1 MPIQGSS
8 KFGYLSLNSEIA
20 PGGVTILDIEFD
32 DSEGKWMLDKS
43 QVVDFY
49 IDPVPGSSNTF
60 ATISNCSGTVTP
72 WGTIISCEET
82 TSIETEAYCQNSN
95 NTEKLRCVYFNQRDN
110 NGDGY
115 DDFGWAI
122 EIDPAT
128 KTIINQE
135 GGRSDKDKLWAM
147 GNFKHENAV
156 ILADHKTVYQGAD
169 ATNGDG
175 YLFKFVAAQAQDLS
189 RGELYVYKGDK
200 VSDHSWL
207 KLANT
212 TQEEQNTTIAQC
224 KTLEATPFGGI
235 EDVEINPK
243 DSLVYFAVKRESNE
257 DLGLESK
264 GVVYRFNDT
273 TNGIED
279 FEIYAGG
286 NSTYQV
292 YDEENNVHEVVWGNG
307 TDNLV
312 FDDLGN
318 LWVAQDESGDER
330 NYIWVIDNGHTQLS
344 PKVKIFARTPLNSE
358 PTGLTFSPDYRY
370 IFMSIQHPEN
380 NNSSQTDVFGT
391 PVSFNEDVVLVI
403 ARNEHLGQDLTS
415 VDQDI
420 MISQY
425 YHDQPTDSKWIE
437 IKNISGHDIPVGS
450 YFIDLYD
457 SATLADIAS
466 AVPKA
471 SDSIPA
477 MAQDE
482 VLLFKNSSS
491 PTLPQGQFIGTA
503 TQIESDI
510 CDFDG
515 DDVLQ
520 ITTTPGSR
528 KYINRKDILGNTNV
542 TLWGKNTSL
551 ARGSNSELPE
561 RDFNANNWIEMDSLK
576 EVSMADKNKN
586 IALGTHT
593 LGPSE
598 WEGNQWKNLS
608 EPDRTRN
615 VSIKSDFS
623 LTDQNIQAYDFL
635 VETDVKFSFV
645 NDAENSNHSLSVYG
659 DLKIDG
665 SLIIGDT
672 ESFIMKNPSPI
683 ISGEIEKI
691 EKSSSRGDQNDIT
704 YWSSPVKDEVIESVF
719 DDVNPERIF
728 YYDQSKNVSDDTYWD
743 VWRKAEALM
752 PMEVGKGY
760 AAEGGPLAE
769 GEQHEVSFKGTP
781 NYGNIPTSTLYYNDD
796 GGDNDNKDNDFNLI
810 GNPYP
815 SAINIESFLET
826 NWKVNEV
833 IDGTVYLWTHA
844 TPISGGEY
852 SDNDYVTYNYV
863 GGVATVEN
871 LEVTNNIGSAQ
882 GFFVRS
888 LKAEPVVFDPSMI
901 LENSNDQF
909 FKRSSEKNSEK
920 KDRMWINLKGSDN
933 SFKQVLIGFSESAS
947 DSMDTGY
954 DAIYLDGGRQ
964 LGLYSLLDERKLVI
978 QGLGTF
984 EDAKRIDMG
993 FAVKSEGLTL
1003 TMEIDRAEGIL
1014 SEAEIILIDH
1024 ELEVMHDLKQKE
1036 YQFNY
1041 DSIGEYL
1048 DRFSIVFN
1056 STILSTEG
1064 VNEQIKVLVYIKDG
1078 ELFVDSPE
1086 IINEIKIFDIL
1097 GRLVLSHN
1105 PASEVVQLNIDKI
1118 DTGSF
1123 FIIKVTGENSL
1134 DISRKMIKY

>member
-1 MPIQGSS
+1 
-8 KFGYLSLNSEIA
+8 
-20 PGGVTILDIEFD
+20 
-32 DSEGKWMLDKS
+32 
-43 QVVDFY
+43 
-49 IDPVPGSSNTF
+49 
-60 ATISNCSGTVTP
+60 
-72 WGTIISCEET
+72 
-82 TSIETEAYCQNSN
+82 
-95 NTEKLRCVYFNQRDN
+95 
-110 NGDGY
+110 
-115 DDFGWAI
+115 
-122 EIDPAT
+122 
-128 KTIINQE
+128 
-135 GGRSDKDKLWAM
+135 M

-437 IKNISGHDIPVGS
+437 IKNISGHDIPVGN

-598 WEGNQWKNLS
+598 WEENQWKNLS

-728 YYDQSKNVSDDTYWD
+728 YYDQSRDLTGDVNESTYWD

-920 KDRMWINLKGSDN
+920 KDRMWINLKSSDN

-964 LGLYSLLDERKLVI
+964 LGLYSLLGERKLVI

-1056 STILSTEG
+1056 STILSTKG
-1064 VNEQIKVLVYIKDG
+1064 VNEQIKVLVYMKDG

-1086 IINEIKIFDIL
+1086 IINKIEIFDIL
-1097 GRLVLSHN
+1097 GRQVLSHN